1 MYQTCLYCKYEF
13 CIYVYIYP
21 TMYSDTPARGPNES
35 NKPLNLLNQTHTPT
49 LLKLSALPICGT
61 GATI

>member
-1 MYQTCLYCKYEF
+1 MIYQTCLYCKYEF

-35 NKPLNLLNQTHTPT
+35 NKPFINLFKPFIAPLKMYVSKLTT
-49 LLKLSALPICGT
+49 LS
-61 GATI
+61 